1 MSIAHLG
8 VDVAILKV
16 ATSIE
21 MERQQQLL
29 NPIQRADTS
38 SSSQAPKRS
47 TGRGV
52 PANRIENG
60 KNARLERVPEEHLSP
75 RHKPNR
81 LEQKAH
87 DGPQHDLGF
96 SGS

>member
-16 ATSIE
+16 ATLIE

-47 TGRGV
+47 TGRGG
-52 PANRIENG
+52 AGQSHRKWKKRQTG
-60 KNARLERVPEEHLSP
+60 TSSGRA
-75 RHKPNR
+75 
-81 LEQKAH
+81 
-87 DGPQHDLGF
+87 PQ
-96 SGS
+96 SATQTQQIRAESA